1 MPRRRR
7 LSPVACCSPYSAS
20 RFRPWR
26 STCRPRRPNRSG
38 WPRVRAVPVLDFPAK
53 GLILDIGGGGW
64 GVIGQLKGKQ
74 VVSIDISPQELVEA
88 PPGPLLKIIMD
99 ARQLLFL
106 DDTFPTV
113 TVFFTFMFMAPA
125 DHEKVF
131 RELYRV
137 TEPGGRLLIWD
148 VVFPRL
154 TDLKKKF
161 ATVPVTVKL
170 PGKEIDAGYSTYLVP
185 AARGCRTSRP
195 WPRRSGSP
203 SSTKEL
209 PRTGSTWSSPSRCRA
224 DRSPAHEAPLSEH
237 APQDGGPGG
246 SGRGPGGRGSLV
258 TLHPAMRR
266 RLFLYR
272 CDDRHRTPFQRT

>member
-1 MPRRRR
+1 MPR
-7 LSPVACCSPYSAS
+7 L
-20 RFRPWR
+20 
-26 STCRPRRPNRSG
+26 RRPLPLLALSVFCFALPAAAQHMSAPPAEQI
-38 WPRVRAVPVLDFPAK
+38 WLAPRQSVPVLDFPAK

-74 VVSIDISPQELVEA
+74 VISIDISPQELVEA

-148 VVFPRL
+148 VVLPRL
-154 TDLKKKF
+154 TDLRKKF

-170 PGKEIDAGYSTYLVP
+170 PGKEFEAVYSTYLVP
-185 AARGCRTSRP
+185 GGQGLPHFEALAAKTGFTVVNRKTSQD
-195 WPRRSGSP
+195 WFYL
-203 SSTKEL
+203 EL
-209 PRTGSTWSSPSRCRA
+209 AKPPMGK
-224 DRSPAHEAPLSEH
+224 
-237 APQDGGPGG
+237 
-246 SGRGPGGRGSLV
+246 
-258 TLHPAMRR
+258 
-266 RLFLYR
+266 
-272 CDDRHRTPFQRT
+272 